1 MAARKPA
8 PRKIQQER
16 SAKVAEPQSTSS
28 RWFDYLRFGESYT
41 SLILGIIVVII
52 TTILLVFTV
61 KDRSVLPVTNGT
73 LTQDVSST
81 KIEPTISLETTI
93 GQIVETGTPI
103 PTVPPT
109 VAVPTVKPTIQPTT
123 VVASPTTKLQPTKVI
138 AQSKPSTQP
147 TTVPS
152 VAQKPTHSASSGP
165 SAAQPQQN
173 IGGQKSYTV
182 AAGDTLWSIAEKFYK
197 SGYNWVDVA
206 SANKL
211 SNPGVISAGTKLV
224 IPNVAPKVATIQSND
239 TTAYGPKIT
248 GSTYTVQKGDHLW
261 GIAVRAYGDGFKW
274 TEIAKLNSIT
284 SPSLINVGAVLKLP
298 RTGASPAK

>member
-8 PRKIQQER
+8 QKKIQQEKPAR
-16 SAKVAEPQSTSS
+16 VVAPQETSS

-41 SLILGIIVVII
+41 SLILGIIVVVI

-61 KDRSVLPVTNGT
+61 KDRSVLPVTNGN

-81 KIEPTISLETTI
+81 KIEPTISVETTI
-93 GQIVETGTPI
+93 GQIMETGTPI

-109 VAVPTVKPTIQPTT
+109 VAVPTLKPTIQPTA
-123 VVASPTTKLQPTKVI
+123 VASPTMT
-138 AQSKPSTQP
+138 AQTKPSTQP
-147 TTVPS
+147 TTIPS
-152 VAQKPTHSASSGP
+152 VAQKPTQSSGTAGSGP
-165 SAAQPQQN
+165 TAAQPQQN

-206 SANKL
+206 SANKV
-211 SNPGVISAGTKLV
+211 SNPGVITAGTKLV
-224 IPNVAPKVATIQSND
+224 IPNVTPKVATIQGSD
-239 TTAYGPKIT
+239 TTAFGPKIT

-284 SPSLINVGAVLKLP
+284 SPSVINVGTVLKLP
-298 RTGASPAK
+298 RTDASPAK